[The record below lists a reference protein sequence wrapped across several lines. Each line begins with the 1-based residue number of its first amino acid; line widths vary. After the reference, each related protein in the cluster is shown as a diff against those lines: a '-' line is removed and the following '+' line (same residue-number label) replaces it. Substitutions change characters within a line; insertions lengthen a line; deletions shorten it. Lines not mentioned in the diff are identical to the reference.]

1 MAQAALCRERI
12 LSRRLQKRSIEVLG
26 SLQGSLQPAM
36 HCHDCEIR
44 EIQLT
49 DIDRQ
54 LTGQMSQCASPQEG
68 RNLLEGR
75 SRGRSR
81 HRKRRRRRR
90 HDSRHK
96 EIEELKDLNERETAV
111 EIRNQDALNDLI
123 ETLKRLSSLCVLQST
138 FTRNCFSAFF
148 FAVPLHLRT
157 LLTPEVLHPFFAEVS
172 ASERIYDLF
181 LS

>member
-1 MAQAALCRERI
+1 MRRGANDISCGEAWMRDSVRQLIWSVYSVYMQLMSLPCLQDLETAAQTSHGVAQAALCRERI

-68 RNLLEGR
+68 RNLLEGALEDVHDIAR
-75 SRGRSR
+75 EEGGEGTTHDIKKSR
-81 HRKRRRRRR
+81 
-90 HDSRHK
+90 
-96 EIEELKDLNERETAV
+96 N
-111 EIRNQDALNDLI
+111 
-123 ETLKRLSSLCVLQST
+123 
-138 FTRNCFSAFF
+138 
-148 FAVPLHLRT
+148 
-157 LLTPEVLHPFFAEVS
+157 
-172 ASERIYDLF
+172 
-181 LS
+181 